1 MQNAHFPPRRC
12 DISVDLSATLM
23 ENSYAFFPSRLRA
36 DRNFHR
42 HFLHRFLTLPWP
54 FRFPWLILEQVAI
67 ACMAHFQNSTEYETI
82 LSRPS

>member
-23 ENSYAFFPSRLRA
+23 EHSYAFFPSRLRA

-42 HFLHRFLTLPWP
+42 HFLHRFLTLPLAFPLPMADFRADCNCLYGP
-54 FRFPWLILEQVAI
+54 FPE
-67 ACMAHFQNSTEYETI
+67 
-82 LSRPS
+82 